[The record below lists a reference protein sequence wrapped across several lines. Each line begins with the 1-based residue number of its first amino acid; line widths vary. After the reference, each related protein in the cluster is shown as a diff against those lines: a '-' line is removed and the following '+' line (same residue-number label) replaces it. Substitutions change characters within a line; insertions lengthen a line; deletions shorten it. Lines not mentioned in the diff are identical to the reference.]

1 MVLFS
6 SLAKKFVVIT
16 ISSSLLVGCTKSES
30 DAGEQRSAGDGR
42 SFTVDC
48 GVVFNGDVTNPVSAD
63 EGIEVRAEVADAN
76 VLVIEPVAG
85 GQPQLIKL
93 HGIGQ
98 GDEHSRNASMMLL
111 RSITSGKLYYYPAGE
126 GCTADV
132 PGGRA
137 TVGSLITSDGRSVA
151 EELARTGLVPISNN
165 DICGGGEIES
175 CLVALQETDELT
187 AGELSEF
194 LWKPESDSDGN
205 LAIHTGPSNTIVV
218 VNGETGEN
226 QGGGNG
232 FGSLARF
239 SRNGCAYQGP
249 SIRVMNKDGIPYTV
263 AGQTSFTV
271 SDPCQRHCLEGG
283 QIVRCYK

>member
-1 MVLFS
+1 MLLLESLSKKLVALTIAASLFG
-6 SLAKKFVVIT
+6 
-16 ISSSLLVGCTKSES
+16 GCTKSES
-30 DAGEQRSAGDGR
+30 DAGEQRSGGNGR

-48 GVVFNGDVTNPVSAD
+48 GIVLNGDMRNPVTAD
-63 EGIEVRAEVADAN
+63 EGMEVRAQVADAN
-76 VLVIEPVAG
+76 VLVVEPTSG

-93 HGIGQ
+93 QGIGQ
-98 GDEHSRNASMMLL
+98 GDEYSRKASMMLL
-111 RSITSGKLYYYPAGE
+111 RSITSGRLYYYPAGE
-126 GCTADV
+126 GCIADV

-137 TVGSLITSDGRSVA
+137 TVGSLVTSDGRSVA
-151 EELARTGLVPISNN
+151 EELARTGLVPVSSN
-165 DICGGGEIES
+165 DVCGGDEIEG

-187 AGELSEF
+187 AGELTEF

-205 LAIHTGPSNTIVV
+205 LAVHTGPSNTIVT

-239 SRNGCAYQGP
+239 SRNGCAYSQP
-249 SIRVMNKDGIPYTV
+249 SIKVMNKDGIPYTI
-263 AGQTSFTV
+263 AGQTTFTV

-283 QIVRCYK
+283 QLVRCYK